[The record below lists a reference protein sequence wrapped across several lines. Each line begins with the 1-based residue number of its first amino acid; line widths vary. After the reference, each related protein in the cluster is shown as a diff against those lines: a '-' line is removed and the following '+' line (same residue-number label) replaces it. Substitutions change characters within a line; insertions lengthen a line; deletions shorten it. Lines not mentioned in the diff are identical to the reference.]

1 VILADMAAPWI
12 LLGFAILSTVVG
24 TALATN
30 YRDLATKH
38 IWAAQRWSPRLRRQ
52 PADPTPFVLLGR
64 VLGAFF
70 AVVGAALLVLTV
82 ADLIVGP
89 GRFIQYGP

>member
-1 VILADMAAPWI
+1 MAAPWI
-12 LLGFAILSTVVG
+12 ALGFAILLTVVG
-24 TALATN
+24 IVLATN
-30 YRDLATKH
+30 YRDLATRH
-38 IWAAQRWSPRLRRQ
+38 IRAAQRWSPQFRRQ
-52 PADPTPFVLLGR
+52 PADPTPFVLLDR

-70 AVVGAALLVLTV
+70 AIAGAAWVVLTV